1 MTKWLEAAKKAL
13 PPSDETDI
21 TDKTYSWARNE
32 GEIQPEIGVSSVL
45 SVLSGGGI
53 ANSQPVN
60 ASLQSAQKSI
70 QQKQSSS
77 EMQTMFRRE
86 WKPNTKAKPDD
97 AETYAEELRK
107 HGAMSYGMAMRVLG
121 WGGTR
126 ASQAEDAL
134 RLAGR
139 IVFNSQGRAVLS
151 DNENHQ
157 SEVAQ

>member
-1 MTKWLEAAKKAL
+1 M
-13 PPSDETDI
+13 
-21 TDKTYSWARNE
+21 
-32 GEIQPEIGVSSVL
+32 
-45 SVLSGGGI
+45 
-53 ANSQPVN
+53 N

>member
-21 TDKTYSWARNE
+21 TDKSYSPACKE
-32 GEIQPEIGVSSVL
+32 GEIQPQIGVSSVL

-60 ASLQSAQKSI
+60 TSPRAVQKST
-70 QQKQSSS
+70 QQNQPSS
-77 EMQTMFRRE
+77 EMQAMLRRG
-86 WKPNTKAKPDD
+86 WTPNTKAKPDD
-97 AETYAEELRK
+97 AETYAEVLRL

>member
-1 MTKWLEAAKKAL
+1 M
-13 PPSDETDI
+13 
-21 TDKTYSWARNE
+21 
-32 GEIQPEIGVSSVL
+32 QPQIGVSSVM
-45 SVLSGGGI
+45 SVSSGGGI
-53 ANSQPVN
+53 SNSQPVN
-60 ASLQSAQKSI
+60 ASPRSAQKPI

-77 EMQTMFRRE
+77 EMQTMFRHE
-86 WKPNTKAKPDD
+86 WKPNTNAKPDD
-97 AETYAEELRK
+97 PETYAEALRM
-107 HGAMSYGMAMRVLG
+107 HGAMSYGVAMRVLG

-157 SEVAQ
+157 NEVAK

>member
-1 MTKWLEAAKKAL
+1 MTRWLEAAKKAL
-13 PPSDETDI
+13 PLNDKTDK
-21 TDKTYSWARNE
+21 TDKTYSKTCN
-32 GEIQPEIGVSSVL
+32 GEEVQPEIGVLSVKSVL
-45 SVLSGGGI
+45 SEGDI

-60 ASLQSAQKSI
+60 TSPRTAQKPI
-70 QQKQSSS
+70 QQIQSSS

-97 AETYAEELRK
+97 AETYVEELRK

-139 IVFNSQGRAVLS
+139 IVFNSQGRGVLS